1 MDWLKVI
8 KWLGLGC
15 ILAGLARMGMTP
27 ASVVWGY
34 DSVQELSFGLTACI
48 LMGITSIAMYM
59 VQSKQTGIL
68 GLISVIVIMAGNI
81 ITGCILWGYMQYGHY
96 GDEESILR
104 LITTII
110 SSGGVLGGWALLIVM
125 SWLAKVFPR
134 WVVVS
139 MSLMFFSIAI
149 PWTGIFAFFWG
160 LPYVIMGYYIWSGK
174 LDLSHSISTPQQQK
188 FSEVI

>member
-139 MSLMFFSIAI
+139 MSLMFFSMAI
-149 PWTGIFAFFWG
+149 PWTGIFALFWG